1 MTDPEFDA
9 WIDGVESACQSAGLA
24 LPDPETLDFMYD
36 DGLEPR
42 DTASPTVRD
51 RYCGKPE
58 RNFGRGA
65 ADLVAEQQ
73 QRVD

>member
-9 WIDGVESACQSAGLA
+9 WISGVESACQDAGLP

-36 DGLEPR
+36 DGLEPE
-42 DTASPTVRD
+42 DAASAAVRA
-51 RYCGKPE
+51 RYCGKPD

-65 ADLVAEQQ
+65 ADLVAEQLH
-73 QRVD
+73 RPD